1 MKSGFQNLIDI
12 FLEITHLKKIINV
25 EHLPSAIEYGV
36 AGLNWNRS
44 LKAKNLSGC
53 RLSANLVPLRELKTN
68 LTLQILRDILFSD
81 DSYFEI
87 LNQTTGG
94 ILIIHWNYIFS
105 TKKCFMFVSDIE
117 LLIIPLKVIYSGL
130 FI

>member
-25 EHLPSAIEYGV
+25 EHLPSKAAIEYGV
-36 AGLNWNRS
+36 AGLNKS
-44 LKAKNLSGC
+44 IVESKKSVG
-53 RLSANLVPLRELKTN
+53 LSAVSELGSTERVKKKN
-68 LTLQILRDILFSD
+68 PTLQILHDILFSD

-94 ILIIHWNYIFS
+94 ILIIH
-105 TKKCFMFVSDIE
+105 
-117 LLIIPLKVIYSGL
+117 
-130 FI
+130 

>member
-25 EHLPSAIEYGV
+25 EHLPSKAAIEYGV
-36 AGLNWNRS
+36 AVLNKSIVESKKSVGLS
-44 LKAKNLSGC
+44 AVGC

-94 ILIIHWNYIFS
+94 ILIIH
-105 TKKCFMFVSDIE
+105 
-117 LLIIPLKVIYSGL
+117 
-130 FI
+130 